1 MPIYVGQTINPTKE
15 LATLKTLVGRK
26 MTPYELY
33 LSQAVDLADLEN
45 RMKHGYNRDFAPF
58 YDDVRATN
66 LFLVR
71 GF

>member
-1 MPIYVGQTINPTKE
+1 MINYLTTK
-15 LATLKTLVGRK
+15 LKEFWARRK
-26 MTPYELY
+26 MTPYEYY
-33 LSQAVDLADLEN
+33 LSQSVDLADLEN

-58 YDDVRATN
+58 YDEVRTRN